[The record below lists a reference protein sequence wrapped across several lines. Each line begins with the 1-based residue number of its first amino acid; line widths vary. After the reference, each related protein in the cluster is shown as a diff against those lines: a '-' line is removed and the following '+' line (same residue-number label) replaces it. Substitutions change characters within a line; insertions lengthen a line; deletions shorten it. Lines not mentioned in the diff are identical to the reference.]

1 MLDRTL
7 VVLATDARINERLI
21 ARGMAPM
28 NGPVLG
34 AILHEATG
42 ESLPSREALRVW
54 NPERMARDPR
64 VAAVLR
70 RHVAGGI

>member
-1 MLDRTL
+1 MTDRTL

-28 NGPVLG
+28 DGPVLG
-34 AILHEATG
+34 AVLREATG
-42 ESLPSREALRVW
+42 EALAPREALRLW
-54 NPERMARDPR
+54 GPERLAGDPR

-70 RHVAGGI
+70 RHAEAAV

>member
-21 ARGMAPM
+21 ARGMVPM
-28 NGPVLG
+28 AGPVLG

-42 ESLPSREALRVW
+42 ESVPSREALRIW
-54 NPERMARDPR
+54 DPERMARDPR
-64 VAAVLR
+64 VAAALR
-70 RHVAGGI
+70 RHVAEAV

>member
-1 MLDRTL
+1 MQDRAL

-28 NGPVLG
+28 EGPSLG
-34 AILHEATG
+34 AILREATG
-42 ESLPSREALRVW
+42 ESLASKEALRLWGADRLV
-54 NPERMARDPR
+54 RDPR

-70 RHVAGGI
+70 RHVGAA